1 MKKLE
6 LTKKQKTVA
15 YSIAAVICVVDLLLF
30 GAVELL
36 NATEPSNA
44 ETSDNPVSQGEQDN
58 GQGEQTAQGNGQ
70 IAQSNQSQGSI
81 EIANDSYVSAEFEK
95 IYETPGVEGVFYVSL
110 NVQNKTDKTIW
121 VYLDK
126 ASVNKESVSMVST
139 GVPLYIAPGNSGRT
153 GFIFPMAQLSINSA
167 SDVRNITF
175 DLVAA
180 DEATLDEIDR
190 VKGISI
196 DL

>member
-1 MKKLE
+1 MKTE
-6 LTKKQKTVA
+6 KKKFT
-15 YSIAAVICVVDLLLF
+15 AA
-30 GAVELL
+30 
-36 NATEPSNA
+36 
-44 ETSDNPVSQGEQDN
+44 
-58 GQGEQTAQGNGQ
+58 Q
-70 IAQSNQSQGSI
+70 IAGGVIGGLAVGAMLSMPMWFIGSGDEQGSAQDKQTQTQSQGSV

-110 NVQNKTDKTIW
+110 NVQNKTGKTIW

-126 ASVNKESVSMVST
+126 ASVNKETVSMVST

-153 GFIFPMAQLSINSA
+153 GFIFPMAQLSIESA

>member
-1 MKKLE
+1 MKKE
-6 LTKKQKTVA
+6 ISKARMIGSAIAGVVA
-15 YSIAAVICVVDLLLF
+15 GAIVVLSLSGRMDV
-30 GAVELL
+30 GG
-36 NATEPSNA
+36 
-44 ETSDNPVSQGEQDN
+44 VSGERVQV
-58 GQGEQTAQGNGQ
+58 EQT
-70 IAQSNQSQGSI
+70 QSQGSI
-81 EIANDSYVSAEFEK
+81 EIANDSYVLAEFEK
-95 IYETPGVEGVFYVSL
+95 IYEAPGVEGVFYVSL
-110 NVQNKTDKTIW
+110 NVQNKTNKTIW

-126 ASVNKESVSMVST
+126 ASVNKETVSMVST

-153 GFIFPMAQLSINSA
+153 GFIFPMAQLSIDSA

>member
-1 MKKLE
+1 MKTE
-6 LTKKQKTVA
+6 KKKFT
-15 YSIAAVICVVDLLLF
+15 AA
-30 GAVELL
+30 
-36 NATEPSNA
+36 
-44 ETSDNPVSQGEQDN
+44 
-58 GQGEQTAQGNGQ
+58 Q
-70 IAQSNQSQGSI
+70 IAGGVIGGLAVGAMLSMPVWFIGSGDEQGSAQDKQTQTQSQGSI

-95 IYETPGVEGVFYVSL
+95 IYEAPGVEGVFYVSL

-121 VYLDK
+121 VYIDK

-153 GFIFPMAQLSINSA
+153 GFIFPMGQLSINSA

-175 DLVAA
+175 DLVTA
-180 DEATLDEIDR
+180 DEATLNEIDR

>member
-1 MKKLE
+1 MKIEISKARMIGSAIAGV
-6 LTKKQKTVA
+6 VA
-15 YSIAAVICVVDLLLF
+15 GAIVVLSLSGRMDV
-30 GAVELL
+30 GG
-36 NATEPSNA
+36 
-44 ETSDNPVSQGEQDN
+44 VSGEQAQDK
-58 GQGEQTAQGNGQ
+58 QTQT
-70 IAQSNQSQGSI
+70 QSQGSI

-95 IYETPGVEGVFYVSL
+95 IYEAPGVEGVFYVSL

-153 GFIFPMAQLSINSA
+153 GFIFPMAQLSVDSA

-180 DEATLDEIDR
+180 DEATLNEIDR

>member
-1 MKKLE
+1 MKTE
-6 LTKKQKTVA
+6 KKKFTAAQ
-15 YSIAAVICVVDLLLF
+15 IAGGVIGGLAV
-30 GAVELL
+30 GAMLSMPMWFIGSGDE
-36 NATEPSNA
+36 
-44 ETSDNPVSQGEQDN
+44 
-58 GQGEQTAQGNGQ
+58 QGN
-70 IAQSNQSQGSI
+70 AQDKQTQTQSQGSI

-95 IYETPGVEGVFYVSL
+95 IYEAPGVDGVFYVSL
-110 NVQNKTDKTIW
+110 NVQNKTDKTIG

-153 GFIFPMAQLSINSA
+153 GFIFPMAQLSIDSA

>member
-1 MKKLE
+1 MKKE
-6 LTKKQKTVA
+6 ISKARMIGSAIAGVVA
-15 YSIAAVICVVDLLLF
+15 GAIVVLSLSGRMDV
-30 GAVELL
+30 GG
-36 NATEPSNA
+36 
-44 ETSDNPVSQGEQDN
+44 VSGERVQV
-58 GQGEQTAQGNGQ
+58 EQT
-70 IAQSNQSQGSI
+70 QSQGSI
-81 EIANDSYVSAEFEK
+81 EIANDGYVSAEFEK
-95 IYETPGVEGVFYVSL
+95 IYESPGVEGVFYVSL
-110 NVQNKTDKTIW
+110 NVQNKTGKTIW

-139 GVPLYIAPGNSGRT
+139 GVPLYIAPGNSGGT

>member
-1 MKKLE
+1 MKTE
-6 LTKKQKTVA
+6 KKKFTAAQ
-15 YSIAAVICVVDLLLF
+15 IAGGVIGGLAV
-30 GAVELL
+30 GAMLSMPMWFIGSGDE
-36 NATEPSNA
+36 
-44 ETSDNPVSQGEQDN
+44 
-58 GQGEQTAQGNGQ
+58 QGN
-70 IAQSNQSQGSI
+70 AQDKQTQTQSQGSI

-95 IYETPGVEGVFYVSL
+95 IYETPGVDGVFYVSL

-153 GFIFPMAQLSINSA
+153 GFIFPMSQLSINSA

>member
-1 MKKLE
+1 MKTE
-6 LTKKQKTVA
+6 KKKYT
-15 YSIAAVICVVDLLLF
+15 AA
-30 GAVELL
+30 
-36 NATEPSNA
+36 
-44 ETSDNPVSQGEQDN
+44 
-58 GQGEQTAQGNGQ
+58 Q
-70 IAQSNQSQGSI
+70 IAGGVIGGLAVGAMLSMPMWFIGSGDEQGSAQDKQTQTQSQAAQESI

-95 IYETPGVEGVFYVSL
+95 IYEAPGAEGVFYVSL

-126 ASVNKESVSMVST
+126 ASVNKETVSMVST

-153 GFIFPMAQLSINSA
+153 GFIFPMAQLSIDSA
-167 SDVRNITF
+167 SDVQNITF
-175 DLVAA
+175 DLVTA

-190 VKGISI
+190 IKGVSI

>member
-1 MKKLE
+1 MKKEISKARMIGSAIAGVVAGAIVVLSLSGRMDVGGVSVE
-6 LTKKQKTVA
+6 QAQDKQT
-15 YSIAAVICVVDLLLF
+15 
-30 GAVELL
+30 
-36 NATEPSNA
+36 
-44 ETSDNPVSQGEQDN
+44 
-58 GQGEQTAQGNGQ
+58 QT
-70 IAQSNQSQGSI
+70 QSQGSI

-95 IYETPGVEGVFYVSL
+95 IYEAPGVEGVFYVSL

-153 GFIFPMAQLSINSA
+153 GFIFPMAQLSIESA

>member
-1 MKKLE
+1 MKKEISKARMIGSAIAGVVAGAIVGLSLSGRMDVGGVSVE
-6 LTKKQKTVA
+6 QAQDKQT
-15 YSIAAVICVVDLLLF
+15 
-30 GAVELL
+30 
-36 NATEPSNA
+36 
-44 ETSDNPVSQGEQDN
+44 
-58 GQGEQTAQGNGQ
+58 QT
-70 IAQSNQSQGSI
+70 QSQGST

-95 IYETPGVEGVFYVSL
+95 IYEAPGVEGVFYVSL

-126 ASVNKESVSMVST
+126 ASVNKESVPMVST

-153 GFIFPMAQLSINSA
+153 GFIFPMAQLSIDSA

>member
-1 MKKLE
+1 MKKE
-6 LTKKQKTVA
+6 ISKARMIGSAIAGVVA
-15 YSIAAVICVVDLLLF
+15 GAIVVLSLSCRMDV
-30 GAVELL
+30 GG
-36 NATEPSNA
+36 
-44 ETSDNPVSQGEQDN
+44 VSGERVQV
-58 GQGEQTAQGNGQ
+58 EQT
-70 IAQSNQSQGSI
+70 QSQGSI
-81 EIANDSYVSAEFEK
+81 EIASDSYVSAEFEK
-95 IYETPGVEGVFYVSL
+95 IYETPGVKDVFYVSL

-153 GFIFPMAQLSINSA
+153 GFIFPMAQLSIESA

>member
-1 MKKLE
+1 MKTE
-6 LTKKQKTVA
+6 KKKFT
-15 YSIAAVICVVDLLLF
+15 AA
-30 GAVELL
+30 
-36 NATEPSNA
+36 
-44 ETSDNPVSQGEQDN
+44 
-58 GQGEQTAQGNGQ
+58 Q
-70 IAQSNQSQGSI
+70 IAGGVIGGLAVGAMLSMPMWFIGSGDEQGSAQDKQTQTQSQGSI

-95 IYETPGVEGVFYVSL
+95 IYEAPGVEGVFYVSL

-153 GFIFPMAQLSINSA
+153 GFIFPMAQLSVDSA

-175 DLVAA
+175 DLVTA

>member
-1 MKKLE
+1 MKKE
-6 LTKKQKTVA
+6 KKKFT
-15 YSIAAVICVVDLLLF
+15 AA
-30 GAVELL
+30 
-36 NATEPSNA
+36 
-44 ETSDNPVSQGEQDN
+44 
-58 GQGEQTAQGNGQ
+58 Q
-70 IAQSNQSQGSI
+70 IAGGVIGGLAVGAMLSMPMWFIGSGDEQGSAQDKQTQTQTQTQLQGSI
-81 EIANDSYVSAEFEK
+81 EIASDSYVSAEFEK
-95 IYETPGVEGVFYVSL
+95 IYETPGVKDVFYVSL

-139 GVPLYIAPGNSGRT
+139 GVSLYIAPGNSGRT

>member
-1 MKKLE
+1 MKKEISKARMIGSAIAGVVAGAIVVLSLSGRMDVGGVSVE
-6 LTKKQKTVA
+6 QAQDKQT
-15 YSIAAVICVVDLLLF
+15 
-30 GAVELL
+30 
-36 NATEPSNA
+36 
-44 ETSDNPVSQGEQDN
+44 
-58 GQGEQTAQGNGQ
+58 QT
-70 IAQSNQSQGSI
+70 QSQGSI
-81 EIANDSYVSAEFEK
+81 EIANDSYVSAEFDK
-95 IYETPGVEGVFYVSL
+95 IYEAPGVEGVFYVSL
-110 NVQNKTDKTIW
+110 NVQNKTGKTIW

-153 GFIFPMAQLSINSA
+153 GFIFPMAQLSIDSA

>member
-1 MKKLE
+1 MKKEISKARMIGSAIAGVVAGAIVVLSLSGRMDVGGVSVE
-6 LTKKQKTVA
+6 QAQDKQT
-15 YSIAAVICVVDLLLF
+15 
-30 GAVELL
+30 
-36 NATEPSNA
+36 
-44 ETSDNPVSQGEQDN
+44 
-58 GQGEQTAQGNGQ
+58 QT
-70 IAQSNQSQGSI
+70 QSQGSI
-81 EIANDSYVSAEFEK
+81 EIANDGYVSAEFEK
-95 IYETPGVEGVFYVSL
+95 IYEAPGVEGVFYVSL

-175 DLVAA
+175 DLIAA
-180 DEATLDEIDR
+180 DEATLNEIDR

>member
-1 MKKLE
+1 MKKE
-6 LTKKQKTVA
+6 ISKVRIIGSAIAGVVA
-15 YSIAAVICVVDLLLF
+15 GAIVVLSLSGGMDV
-30 GAVELL
+30 GGM
-36 NATEPSNA
+36 S
-44 ETSDNPVSQGEQDN
+44 GEQAQDK
-58 GQGEQTAQGNGQ
+58 QTQT
-70 IAQSNQSQGSI
+70 QSQGSV

-95 IYETPGVEGVFYVSL
+95 IYEAPGVEGVFYVSL

-139 GVPLYIAPGNSGRT
+139 GVPLYIAPGNSGGT
-153 GFIFPMAQLSINSA
+153 GFIFPMAQLSIDSA

>member
-1 MKKLE
+1 MKKE
-6 LTKKQKTVA
+6 ISKARMIGSAIAGVVA
-15 YSIAAVICVVDLLLF
+15 GAIVVLSLSGRMDV
-30 GAVELL
+30 GGM
-36 NATEPSNA
+36 S
-44 ETSDNPVSQGEQDN
+44 GEQAQDK
-58 GQGEQTAQGNGQ
+58 QTQT
-70 IAQSNQSQGSI
+70 QSQGSV

-95 IYETPGVEGVFYVSL
+95 IYEAPGVEGVFYVSL

-139 GVPLYIAPGNSGRT
+139 GVPLYIAPGNSGGT
-153 GFIFPMAQLSINSA
+153 GFFFPMAQLSIDSA

>member
-44 ETSDNPVSQGEQDN
+44 EPSDNPVSQGEQDN
-58 GQGEQTAQGNGQ
+58 GQGEQ

-139 GVPLYIAPGNSGRT
+139 GVPLYIAPGNSGGT
-153 GFIFPMAQLSINSA
+153 GFIFPMSQLSIDSA

-175 DLVAA
+175 DLVTA

>member
-1 MKKLE
+1 MKTE
-6 LTKKQKTVA
+6 KKKFT
-15 YSIAAVICVVDLLLF
+15 AA
-30 GAVELL
+30 
-36 NATEPSNA
+36 
-44 ETSDNPVSQGEQDN
+44 
-58 GQGEQTAQGNGQ
+58 Q
-70 IAQSNQSQGSI
+70 IAGGVIGGLAVGAMLSMPMWFIGSGDEQGSAQDKQTQTQSQGSI

-95 IYETPGVEGVFYVSL
+95 IYEAPGVEGVFYVSL

-175 DLVAA
+175 DLVTA
-180 DEATLDEIDR
+180 DEATLNEIDR

>member
-1 MKKLE
+1 MKKE
-6 LTKKQKTVA
+6 ISKARMIGSAIAGVVA
-15 YSIAAVICVVDLLLF
+15 GTIVVLSLF
-30 GAVELL
+30 GRMDLGGA
-36 NATEPSNA
+36 S
-44 ETSDNPVSQGEQDN
+44 GEQVQVEQAQDK
-58 GQGEQTAQGNGQ
+58 QGSAQDKQTQT
-70 IAQSNQSQGSI
+70 QSQAAQGSI

-95 IYETPGVEGVFYVSL
+95 IYEAPGVEGVFYVSL

-126 ASVNKESVSMVST
+126 ASVNKETVSMVST

-153 GFIFPMAQLSINSA
+153 GFIFPMSQLSINSA
-167 SDVRNITF
+167 SDVQNITF
-175 DLVAA
+175 DLVTA

-190 VKGISI
+190 IKGVSI

>member
-1 MKKLE
+1 MKKE
-6 LTKKQKTVA
+6 ISKA
-15 YSIAAVICVVDLLLF
+15 RMIGSAIACVVA
-30 GAVELL
+30 GAIVVLSL
-36 NATEPSNA
+36 SGRM
-44 ETSDNPVSQGEQDN
+44 DVGGVSGEQAQDK
-58 GQGEQTAQGNGQ
+58 QTQT
-70 IAQSNQSQGSI
+70 QSQGSI

-153 GFIFPMAQLSINSA
+153 GFIFPMAQLSIDSA

>member
-1 MKKLE
+1 MKIE
-6 LTKKQKTVA
+6 KKKFT
-15 YSIAAVICVVDLLLF
+15 AA
-30 GAVELL
+30 
-36 NATEPSNA
+36 
-44 ETSDNPVSQGEQDN
+44 
-58 GQGEQTAQGNGQ
+58 Q
-70 IAQSNQSQGSI
+70 IAGGVIGGLAVGAMLSMPMWFIGSGDEQGSAQDKQTQTQSQAVRGSV

-95 IYETPGVEGVFYVSL
+95 IYEAPGVEGVFYVSL

-153 GFIFPMAQLSINSA
+153 GFIFPMGQLSIDSA

>member
-1 MKKLE
+1 MKKEISKARMIGSAIAGVVAGAIVVLSLSGRMDVGGVSVE
-6 LTKKQKTVA
+6 QAQDKQT
-15 YSIAAVICVVDLLLF
+15 
-30 GAVELL
+30 
-36 NATEPSNA
+36 
-44 ETSDNPVSQGEQDN
+44 
-58 GQGEQTAQGNGQ
+58 QT
-70 IAQSNQSQGSI
+70 QSQGSI
-81 EIANDSYVSAEFEK
+81 KIANDSYVTAEFEK
-95 IYETPGVEGVFYVSL
+95 IYEAPGVEGVFYVSL

-153 GFIFPMAQLSINSA
+153 GFIFPMAQLSIDSA

-180 DEATLDEIDR
+180 DEATLNEIDR

>member
-1 MKKLE
+1 MKTE
-6 LTKKQKTVA
+6 KKKFT
-15 YSIAAVICVVDLLLF
+15 AA
-30 GAVELL
+30 
-36 NATEPSNA
+36 
-44 ETSDNPVSQGEQDN
+44 
-58 GQGEQTAQGNGQ
+58 Q
-70 IAQSNQSQGSI
+70 IAGGVIGGLAVGAMLSMPMWFIGSGDEQGSAQDKQTQTQSQGSI
-81 EIANDSYVSAEFEK
+81 EIANDGYVSAEFEK
-95 IYETPGVEGVFYVSL
+95 IYEAPGVEGVFYVSL

-153 GFIFPMAQLSINSA
+153 GFIFPMAQLSVDSA

>member
-1 MKKLE
+1 MKTE
-6 LTKKQKTVA
+6 KKKFT
-15 YSIAAVICVVDLLLF
+15 AA
-30 GAVELL
+30 
-36 NATEPSNA
+36 
-44 ETSDNPVSQGEQDN
+44 
-58 GQGEQTAQGNGQ
+58 Q
-70 IAQSNQSQGSI
+70 IAGGVIGGLAVGAMLSMPMWFIGSGDEQGSAQDKQTQTQSQGSI

-95 IYETPGVEGVFYVSL
+95 IYEAPGVEGVFYVSL
-110 NVQNKTDKTIW
+110 NVKNKTDKTIW
-121 VYLDK
+121 VYLGK

-139 GVPLYIAPGNSGRT
+139 GVPLYIAPGDSGRT

-175 DLVAA
+175 DLVTA

>member
-1 MKKLE
+1 MKKE
-6 LTKKQKTVA
+6 ISKARMIGSAIAGVVA
-15 YSIAAVICVVDLLLF
+15 GAIVVLSLSGRMDV
-30 GAVELL
+30 GG
-36 NATEPSNA
+36 
-44 ETSDNPVSQGEQDN
+44 VSGEQAQDK
-58 GQGEQTAQGNGQ
+58 QTQT
-70 IAQSNQSQGSI
+70 QSQGSI
-81 EIANDSYVSAEFEK
+81 EIANDGYVSAEFEK

-139 GVPLYIAPGNSGRT
+139 GVPLYIAPGNSGGT
-153 GFIFPMAQLSINSA
+153 GFIFPMAQLSIESA

-175 DLVAA
+175 DLVTA

>member
-1 MKKLE
+1 MKK
-6 LTKKQKTVA
+6 
-15 YSIAAVICVVDLLLF
+15 
-30 GAVELL
+30 
-36 NATEPSNA
+36 
-44 ETSDNPVSQGEQDN
+44 ETSKVRIIGSAIAGVAAGAIVVLSLSGGMDVGGMSGEQAQDK
-58 GQGEQTAQGNGQ
+58 QTQT
-70 IAQSNQSQGSI
+70 QSQGSI

-95 IYETPGVEGVFYVSL
+95 IYEAPGVEGVFYVSL

-153 GFIFPMAQLSINSA
+153 GFIFPMSQLSINSA

-175 DLVAA
+175 DLVTA

>member
-1 MKKLE
+1 MKTE
-6 LTKKQKTVA
+6 KKKFTAAQ
-15 YSIAAVICVVDLLLF
+15 IAGGVIGGLAV
-30 GAVELL
+30 GAMLSMPMWFIGSGDE
-36 NATEPSNA
+36 
-44 ETSDNPVSQGEQDN
+44 
-58 GQGEQTAQGNGQ
+58 QGN
-70 IAQSNQSQGSI
+70 AQDKQTQTKSQGSI
-81 EIANDSYVSAEFEK
+81 EIANDSYVSAEFDK
-95 IYETPGVEGVFYVSL
+95 IYEAPGVEGVFYVSL
-110 NVQNKTDKTIW
+110 NVQNKTGKTIW

-126 ASVNKESVSMVST
+126 ASVNKDSVSMVST
-139 GVPLYIAPGNSGRT
+139 GVPLYIAPGNSGGT
-153 GFIFPMAQLSINSA
+153 GFIFPMSQLSIDSA

>member
-1 MKKLE
+1 MKTE
-6 LTKKQKTVA
+6 KKKFT
-15 YSIAAVICVVDLLLF
+15 AA
-30 GAVELL
+30 
-36 NATEPSNA
+36 
-44 ETSDNPVSQGEQDN
+44 
-58 GQGEQTAQGNGQ
+58 Q
-70 IAQSNQSQGSI
+70 IAGGVIGGLAVGAMLSMPMWFIGSGDEQGSAQDKQTQTQSQGSV

-110 NVQNKTDKTIW
+110 NVQNKTGKTIW

-126 ASVNKESVSMVST
+126 ASVNKETVSMVST

-153 GFIFPMAQLSINSA
+153 GFIFPMAQLSIESA

-180 DEATLDEIDR
+180 DEATLNEIDR

>member
-1 MKKLE
+1 MKTE
-6 LTKKQKTVA
+6 KKKFT
-15 YSIAAVICVVDLLLF
+15 AA
-30 GAVELL
+30 
-36 NATEPSNA
+36 
-44 ETSDNPVSQGEQDN
+44 
-58 GQGEQTAQGNGQ
+58 Q
-70 IAQSNQSQGSI
+70 IAGGVIGGLAVGAMLSMPMWFIGSGDEQGSAQDKQTQTQSQGSI
-81 EIANDSYVSAEFEK
+81 EIANDGYVSAEFEK
-95 IYETPGVEGVFYVSL
+95 IYEAPGVEGVFYVSL

-153 GFIFPMAQLSINSA
+153 GFIFPMAQLSIDSA

-180 DEATLDEIDR
+180 DEATLNEIDR

>member
-1 MKKLE
+1 MKTE
-6 LTKKQKTVA
+6 KKKFT
-15 YSIAAVICVVDLLLF
+15 AA
-30 GAVELL
+30 
-36 NATEPSNA
+36 
-44 ETSDNPVSQGEQDN
+44 
-58 GQGEQTAQGNGQ
+58 Q
-70 IAQSNQSQGSI
+70 IAGGVIGGLAVGAMLSMPMWFIGSGDEQGSAQDKQTQTQSQGSI
-81 EIANDSYVSAEFEK
+81 EIANDSYVLAEFEK
-95 IYETPGVEGVFYVSL
+95 IYETPGVDGVFYVSL
-110 NVQNKTDKTIW
+110 NVQNKTGKTIW

-126 ASVNKESVSMVST
+126 ASVNKETVSMVST

-153 GFIFPMAQLSINSA
+153 GFIFPMAQLSIESA

>member
-1 MKKLE
+1 MKTE
-6 LTKKQKTVA
+6 KKKFT
-15 YSIAAVICVVDLLLF
+15 AA
-30 GAVELL
+30 
-36 NATEPSNA
+36 
-44 ETSDNPVSQGEQDN
+44 
-58 GQGEQTAQGNGQ
+58 Q
-70 IAQSNQSQGSI
+70 IAGGVIGGLAVGAMLSMPMWFIGSGDEQGSAQDKQTQTQSQGSI

-110 NVQNKTDKTIW
+110 NVQNKTGKTIW
-121 VYLDK
+121 VYLNK

-153 GFIFPMAQLSINSA
+153 GFIFPMAQLSIDSA

>member
-1 MKKLE
+1 MKTE
-6 LTKKQKTVA
+6 KKKFT
-15 YSIAAVICVVDLLLF
+15 AA
-30 GAVELL
+30 
-36 NATEPSNA
+36 
-44 ETSDNPVSQGEQDN
+44 
-58 GQGEQTAQGNGQ
+58 Q
-70 IAQSNQSQGSI
+70 IAGGVIGGLAVGAMLSMPMWFIGSGDEQGSAQDKQTQTQSQGSI
-81 EIANDSYVSAEFEK
+81 KIANDSYVSAEFEK
-95 IYETPGVEGVFYVSL
+95 IYEAPGVEGVFYVSL

-139 GVPLYIAPGNSGRT
+139 GVPLYIAPGNSGGT

-175 DLVAA
+175 DLVTA
-180 DEATLDEIDR
+180 DEATLNEIDR

>member
-1 MKKLE
+1 MKTE
-6 LTKKQKTVA
+6 KKKFT
-15 YSIAAVICVVDLLLF
+15 AA
-30 GAVELL
+30 
-36 NATEPSNA
+36 
-44 ETSDNPVSQGEQDN
+44 
-58 GQGEQTAQGNGQ
+58 Q
-70 IAQSNQSQGSI
+70 IAGGVIGGLAVGAMLSMPMWFIGSGDEQGSAQDKQTQTQSQGSI
-81 EIANDSYVSAEFEK
+81 EIANDSYVSAEFDK
-95 IYETPGVEGVFYVSL
+95 IYEAPGVEGVFYVSL
-110 NVQNKTDKTIW
+110 NVQNKTGKTIW

-139 GVPLYIAPGNSGRT
+139 GVPLYIAPGNSGGT
-153 GFIFPMAQLSINSA
+153 GFIFPMAQLSIESA

-180 DEATLDEIDR
+180 DEATLNEIDR

>member
-1 MKKLE
+1 VKTEKKKYTAAQIAGGVIGGLAVGAMLSMPMWFIE
-6 LTKKQKTVA
+6 SGDEQGSAQDKQTQ
-15 YSIAAVICVVDLLLF
+15 
-30 GAVELL
+30 
-36 NATEPSNA
+36 TQ
-44 ETSDNPVSQGEQDN
+44 SQA
-58 GQGEQTAQGNGQ
+58 AQGN
-70 IAQSNQSQGSI
+70 I

-95 IYETPGVEGVFYVSL
+95 IYEAPGVEGVFYVSL

-126 ASVNKESVSMVST
+126 ASVNKETVSMVST

-153 GFIFPMAQLSINSA
+153 GFIFPMAQLSIDSA
-167 SDVRNITF
+167 SDVRNVTF
-175 DLVAA
+175 DLVTA
-180 DEATLDEIDR
+180 DETTLDEIDR